1 MNLNRKRRKMLEK
14 FFNTDREVF
23 FKVDEEPVVGSWT
36 GTPAKGKRMLRKQ
49 DTGEY
54 LSIVGDGYRTVENEE
69 VLMPLQKAMINYF
82 DPAVLE
88 SVEIKDTMGYR
99 KGGLITW
106 SEYRFPKLA
115 KPIHTTNGHRTNLML
130 RYIFK
135 NGYDGKHGMTLYAG
149 EIDTFCTNGMITG
162 SYDKFSKRHTTGF
175 KSDDF
180 VLAFEQS
187 MTKYHEVA
195 DQYQRWADTSVSVVN
210 ILRTLEKLTGCEE
223 GKSNRLSKKLWAQYL
238 DERDVRGT
246 NLFAFVSAL
255 THYASHD
262 DDRFPITRSGSVDTL
277 YKRQERVQG
286 WLRSKAFRQLE
297 VA

>member
-1 MNLNRKRRKMLEK
+1 MLDQ
-14 FFNTDREVF
+14 FYSMDREVF
-23 FKVDEEPVVGSWT
+23 FKVDEEPVIGGMT
-36 GTPAKGKRMLRKQ
+36 GTLAQGKRMLRKQ
-49 DTGEY
+49 DDGKY
-54 LSIVGDGYRTVENEE
+54 LSIVGEGYRTVENEE

-88 SVEIKDTMGYR
+88 SVEIRDTMGYR

-115 KPIHTTNGHRTNLML
+115 KAIETSSGHRTNLML

-149 EIDTFCTNGMITG
+149 EIDVFCTNGMITG
-162 SYDKFSKRHTTGF
+162 SYDKFSKRHTSGF
-175 KSDDF
+175 DSDDF

-187 MTKYHEVA
+187 MAKYHEVA
-195 DQYQRWADTSVSVVN
+195 DQYQRWADTKVEAVDV
-210 ILRTLEKLTGCEE
+210 LRTIEKLTGSEE
-223 GKSNRLSKKLWAQYL
+223 GNSNRLANKLWAQFI
-238 DERDVRGT
+238 DENQVRG
-246 NLFAFVSAL
+246 NNVFAFVSAL

-262 DDRFPITRSGSVDTL
+262 DNRFPVTRSGSADTL

-286 WLRSKAFRQLE
+286 WLRSKVFKELE
-297 VA
+297 AA